1 MPRSL
6 AETKSLQSEL
16 AETKSLLES
25 ERDALRAEI
34 ERLSQLDSSK
44 VSFENDEFLSVISE
58 LRAQLVDRDASLKG
72 LQDDMSAVESDRVRL
87 QSELDALLSVS
98 TSGDMSDRIAS
109 LEAERDSLQTE
120 LASLTFSHDELEKHM
135 VEQADAY
142 DEILG
147 SIREELADERA
158 ELEHE
163 LNMQTERVRDLRA
176 EFDREKAIIESDR
189 DSLEEALDALRRDDY
204 RVLKRNT
211 TTARRA
217 CTWRLKNLRKSS
229 AQ

>member
-1 MPRSL
+1 M
-6 AETKSLQSEL
+6 QSEL

-25 ERDALRAEI
+25 ERVRLRAEI

-44 VSFENDEFLSVISE
+44 VSFENDEFVSDIE

-147 SIREELADERA
+147 SIREELADERT

-189 DSLEEALDALRRDDY
+189 DSLEEALDALRRRLPRLEEEHHD
-204 RVLKRNT
+204 T
-211 TTARRA
+211 RRA